1 MLTPLLQ
8 GFSLGA
14 SLIIAIGSQNA
25 FVLRQGLRREY
36 VFTICTICC
45 VCDALLI
52 LLGVAGFGALVS
64 SSVLLMTIA
73 RWGGALFL
81 FAYGVKSFYAV
92 SKGGALKV
100 DAADRSAEGMQW
112 AVTTTLAL
120 TLLNPHVYL
129 DTVVLLGSIAA
140 QHPAHER
147 AFFAVGA
154 MSASL
159 IWFYGLGYGARVLTP
174 LFRKEVAWKILDV
187 LIGCVMWS
195 LAATLVW
202 L

>member
-36 VFTICTICC
+36 VFTICTICFA
-45 VCDALLI
+45 CDALLI
-52 LLGVAGFGALVS
+52 LLGVAGFGTLVS
-64 SSVLLMTIA
+64 SSALLMNVA

-81 FAYGVKSFYAV
+81 FAYGVKSFYAAV
-92 SKGGALKV
+92 KGGSLKV
-100 DAADRSAEGMQW
+100 DEAEKGTNSMQW
-112 AVTTTLAL
+112 AIMTTLAL

-159 IWFYGLGYGARVLTP
+159 AWFYSLGYGARLLTP
-174 LFRKEVAWKILDV
+174 LFRKETAWKVLDV

-195 LAATLVW
+195 LAASLLW
-202 L
+202 A